1 MTEQKA
7 GFREVDHTADLELEV
22 WAGSLPALFE
32 EAARGLNQLL
42 EIRWEEGRQ
51 DLQAEQIAVEASDPE
66 GLLVS
71 FLGELLY
78 LLEQDRLAGKDFQI
92 KLSDSRLEAEVRCGL
107 VRSYSREIKAVTYH
121 RLNIRFREGLYSVNV
136 VFDI

>member
-1 MTEQKA
+1 MSEPKS
-7 GFREVDHTADLELEV
+7 GFREVDHTADLELEI
-22 WAGSLPALFE
+22 WAGTLPGLFE

-42 EIRWEEGRQ
+42 EIRWESDQ
-51 DLQAEQIAVEASDPE
+51 DDHRIEQFTVEAADNE

-78 LLEQDRLAGKDFQI
+78 LLEQDRLAGKDFQVEI
-92 KLSDSRLEAEVRCGL
+92 SDSTLTAEVRCGH

-121 RLNIRFREGLYSVNV
+121 RLDIRFNDGVYSVNV